1 MTEPSAEPWWRRPLT
16 PDEHTRIRRQLFL
29 IPVYL
34 WLAYGWYLTYSHLP
48 LANAAVDPTKG
59 TARDFV
65 HFYTQGLLANEHDAV
80 SLYDMDGLARTVAR
94 VLPSGQEMR
103 YPPVY
108 GPQVSVLFSPLAR
121 LPYNTA
127 LYTWMALTVVT
138 FLVCGWWMLTRC
150 PNLRERRSAVAIMLI
165 AAPAIHTTISFSQ
178 ASAIGLVCFTA
189 ALVAFTSDRPFL
201 AGLAIGALAYK
212 PPLGIAA
219 AVVFVGAG
227 QWTVVAGAMVSAAG
241 QLLAGGIYWGFSIF
255 PRYVDALRRLPLIA
269 DAMEP
274 FKYQMHSWRPFFQL
288 LGLHDPAALA
298 LYVVAAMLT
307 LGVALWTWWGHRD
320 LRVRLGVLLL
330 ATMLVDPH
338 LYVYD
343 MLVLMPGLLLL
354 WDWAE
359 ERDDPRQRWTLRGLL
374 AFCYVAP
381 LLGPMAELIRLQS
394 TVLGM
399 SLLSVLAT
407 WPHLVN
413 KVAES
418 KLIHRPQV

>member
-1 MTEPSAEPWWRRPLT
+1 MPDAPTERWWRRPLT
-16 PDEHTRIRRQLFL
+16 PDQHVRIQRQLFL

-34 WLAYGWYLTYSHLP
+34 WLAYGWWLTYSHLP

-80 SLYDMDGLARTVAR
+80 SLYDMDGLARTAAR

-121 LPYNTA
+121 LPYNAA
-127 LYTWMALTVVT
+127 LYTWMALTVIT
-138 FLVCGWWMLTRC
+138 FLACGWLVLARC
-150 PNLRERRSAVAIMLI
+150 PNLRGRRSAVAFMLT

-189 ALVAFTSDRPFL
+189 ALVAFKSDRRFL

-219 AVVFVGAG
+219 AIVFVGAG
-227 QWTVVAGAMVSAAG
+227 QWTVVAGAVVSAAA
-241 QLLAGGIYWGFSIF
+241 QLLVGGIYWGFSIY
-255 PRYVDALRRLPLIA
+255 PRYIDSLRRLPAIA
-269 DAMEP
+269 DSMEP

-288 LGLHDPAALA
+288 LGLHDPAALV
-298 LYVVAAMLT
+298 LYLLAAALT
-307 LGVALWTWWGHRD
+307 LGVALWTWWGGRD

-359 ERDDPRQRWTLRGLL
+359 ERVDSRERWTLRVLL

-394 TVLGM
+394 TVVGM
-399 SLLSVLAT
+399 TLLSLAAT
-407 WPHLVN
+407 WPSLVQ
-413 KVAES
+413 KRA
-418 KLIHRPQV
+418 